1 MSEPVREST
10 RKVVWQRVCILG
22 VGLLGGS
29 IGIRLLRDGLAA
41 DVVGYGRNE
50 FRLKTAIELGAIRQ
64 GFLTVEE
71 AARGADFVIACLPVQ
86 EIPVALSWASKSARR
101 TAILTDVGSTKASI
115 VKAVG
120 AIKMSQVF
128 VGSHPLAGSERSG
141 VENANDSLFDNKLV
155 VLTPTSESNP
165 HAIELLEGFWGSLG
179 ATSLRMSPE
188 GHDEAMSMT
197 SHLPH
202 VIASILAAA
211 TPERLT
217 PLAANGWKDSTR
229 IASGEPKLWRQIL
242 EENQSHVLHALK
254 NFATISGQWIDA
266 LEARDFDRVEQLLK
280 AGKRIRD
287 VVGNRHT
294 SS

>member
-1 MSEPVREST
+1 MSEPVRE
-10 RKVVWQRVCILG
+10 RPRRVIWQRVCILG

-29 IGIRLLRDGLAA
+29 IGIRLLRDSLAA
-41 DVVGYGRNE
+41 EVVGYGRSE
-50 FRLKTAIELGAIRQ
+50 FRLKKAIELGAIRE

-71 AARGADFVIACLPVQ
+71 AARGADLVIACLPVQ
-86 EIPVALSWASKSARR
+86 EISTALSWASKSARR
-101 TAILTDVGSTKASI
+101 TAILTDVGSTKESI
-115 VKAVG
+115 VRTVD
-120 AIKMSQVF
+120 AIEMSQVF

-141 VENANDSLFDNKLV
+141 VENADAGLFENKLV
-155 VLTPTSESNP
+155 ILTPTVKTNP
-165 HAIELLEGFWGSLG
+165 HATELAEEFWQSLG
-179 ATSLRMSPE
+179 ASTLRMSPD
-188 GHDEAMSMT
+188 GHDEAMSMI

-211 TPERLT
+211 TPEKLVS
-217 PLAANGWKDSTR
+217 LSANGWKDSTR
-229 IASGEPKLWRQIL
+229 IASGDPGLWRQIL

-254 NFATISGQWIDA
+254 NFATISGQWIEA

-287 VVGNRHT
+287 VVGNRYT